1 MTRLYRSRSD
11 RYITGLCGG
20 LSDTFGIDSTWIR
33 LLLVIVAFFS
43 GGVVIPLYFL
53 AVLVIPK
60 EPRNHGPY
68 GPGFGFEGTA
78 AGAAGW
84 NGQAAGPQG
93 PQWGQQQWGNGNEWH
108 GNKHGCGFRK
118 HKRNDRREYDAQ
130 YQGSQANFQGNAQGN
145 PQSNAG
151 DNLDEMMKDIEK
163 KAMWKEIEDLRAKV
177 AQYEKN
183 QQTKGD
189 V

>member
-1 MTRLYRSRSD
+1 
-11 RYITGLCGG
+11 

-33 LLLVIVAFFS
+33 LLLVITAFFS
-43 GGVVIPLYFL
+43 GGVVIPLYFI

-68 GPGFGFEGTA
+68 GPGYGFEGA
-78 AGAAGW
+78 PAGATNW
-84 NGQAAGPQG
+84 NGQAG
-93 PQWGQQQWGNGNEWH
+93 PQWGQQQWGNEWN
-108 GNKHGCGFRK
+108 GKKHGCGFRK
-118 HKRNDRREYDAQ
+118 HNRNDRRQYDGEYQ
-130 YQGSQANFQGNAQGN
+130 NSQGNDQGK
-145 PQSNAG
+145 AG

-163 KAMWKEIEDLRAKV
+163 KAMWKEIEELRAKV

>member
-33 LLLVIVAFFS
+33 LLLVITAFFS
-43 GGVVIPLYFL
+43 GGVVIPLYF
-53 AVLVIPK
+53 I
-60 EPRNHGPY
+60 
-68 GPGFGFEGTA
+68 GFEGA
-78 AGAAGW
+78 PAGATNW
-84 NGQAAGPQG
+84 NGQAG
-93 PQWGQQQWGNGNEWH
+93 PQWGQQQWGNEWN
-108 GNKHGCGFRK
+108 GKKHGCGFRK
-118 HKRNDRREYDAQ
+118 HNRNDRRQYDGEYQ
-130 YQGSQANFQGNAQGN
+130 NSQGNDQGK
-145 PQSNAG
+145 AG

-163 KAMWKEIEDLRAKV
+163 KAMWKEIEELRAKV

>member
-1 MTRLYRSRSD
+1 MTKLYRSRSD

-33 LLLVIVAFFS
+33 LLLVITAFFS
-43 GGVVIPLYFL
+43 GGVIIPLYFL

-68 GPGFGFEGTA
+68 GPYGPGYGFDGAA
-78 AGAAGW
+78 AGATNW
-84 NGQAAGPQG
+84 NGQATG
-93 PQWGQQQWGNGNEWH
+93 PQWGQQQQWGNGWN
-108 GNKHGCGFRK
+108 GKKHGCGFRK
-118 HKRNDRREYDAQ
+118 HNRNDRRQHEAEYQ
-130 YQGSQANFQGNAQGN
+130 NTQGHSQGNS
-145 PQSNAG
+145 QSNAG

-163 KAMWKEIEDLRAKV
+163 KAMWKEIEELRAKV